1 MRRFRDRLEG
11 GYRVVRIR
19 KLKHLMYLIFGVLIL
34 VVGILMMVL
43 NGLTLDPFFLPLD
56 LFLLVTLYFLIIVT
70 GLNFLFRNLEIKHN
84 SRNSQKHLMARNSQR
99 TGIVIIGIC
108 AFVAIIVMF
117 PATASSANEILSLEG
132 RDAITLAG
140 DRFVQH
146 FENQDRLGL
155 FKSEWIDVQ
164 LITGQVTVQL
174 CEKADYEADDVCDAP
189 YFGMPLNAN
198 QPQRRIQVPEEGY
211 VQLTLII
218 TNGPVGP
225 STVSYHVE
233 RNPAPVLIGVQPLLI
248 CLAFIVFNSA
258 WTVYLQPIK
267 RRYATT
273 SVYSEDY
280 IAPTVAETELRTPTE
295 TKGALAPEAVRFGP
309 TRPKIRRRDAAAPPL
324 QDEDALPPPPLPG
337 TAHPLPKGAFLDEL
351 IAIMDSEGDKKS
363 TIGFLRN
370 LIGMDPV
377 NKDAIYHLGDV
388 YQQEGNYQFAF
399 NEYDRITKIDPKDDL
414 AWVKRGEVL
423 MPLERELEAVGSFK
437 HAIDLN
443 AENPVAI
450 EWLRSIN
457 RENQKLMARAID
469 RSTNKDFRGA
479 IELYDRILR
488 RAPENVQALLGRG
501 TMYRRLEKW
510 PASLEALNKVLEIDP
525 ENIAAMR
532 NKVEVFE
539 SVMSWEEALDC
550 YDEMIVRAPDNYLDW
565 VRRGDV
571 LFELGRTEDAI
582 GSYREAEKLKP
593 DSERVQKR
601 IKLLTAPEMDEAVK
615 KFTKIPGIGKSKAI
629 ALFEAGYESVDDLKK
644 TGVKKLARVKGISR
658 SLSKKIKQH
667 LKD

>member
-1 MRRFRDRLEG
+1 M
-11 GYRVVRIR
+11 
-19 KLKHLMYLIFGVLIL
+19 MYLLFGVLIL

-56 LFLLVTLYFLIIVT
+56 MFLLVTLYFLIIVT
-70 GLNFLFRNLEIKHN
+70 GLNFFFRNLEIKHN
-84 SRNSQKHLMARNSQR
+84 ARNSQKHLMARNSQR
-99 TGIVIIGIC
+99 TGIAIIGIC

-132 RDAITLAG
+132 RDAVTLAG
-140 DRFVQH
+140 DQFVQH

-155 FKSEWIDVQ
+155 FKSEWIDVRA
-164 LITGQVTVQL
+164 ITGQVNVQL
-174 CEKADYEADDVCDAP
+174 CEEADFEADSVCDNP
-189 YFGMPLNAN
+189 YFEMPFGAN
-198 QPQRRIQVPEEGY
+198 VQRRIQVPEEGY
-211 VQLTLII
+211 VQLALII
-218 TNGPVGP
+218 TNLPGGP
-225 STVSYHVE
+225 STFSYHVE
-233 RNPAPVLIGVQPLLI
+233 RNPAPVFIGLQPLLI
-248 CLAFIVFNSA
+248 CLAFVVFNSA

-280 IAPTVAETELRTPTE
+280 IAPTVAETELRTE
-295 TKGALAPEAVRFGP
+295 AGAKRAPAPEAVRFGP
-309 TRPKIRRRDAAAPPL
+309 VRPKIRRRKVAAPPL
-324 QDEDALPPPPLPG
+324 QDVDALPPPPLPG
-337 TAHPLPKGAFLDEL
+337 TAHPLPRGAFLDEL
-351 IAIMDSEGDKKS
+351 LVVMDSEGDKKS

-377 NKDAIYHLGDV
+377 NKDALYHLGDV

-399 NEYDRITKIDPKDDL
+399 NEYDRITKIDPKDDR
-414 AWVKRGEVL
+414 AWVKRGEAL

-437 HAIDLN
+437 HAVGLN
-443 AENPVAI
+443 AENPAAI
-450 EWLRSIN
+450 EWLRSIK

-469 RSTNKDFRGA
+469 RSTNKDFNGA

-488 RAPENVQALLGRG
+488 RAPENVHALLGKG

-510 PASLEALNKVLEIDP
+510 PASLEALNNVLEIDP
-525 ENIAAMR
+525 ENVAALR

-539 SVMSWEEALDC
+539 SVMSWEEALDG
-550 YDEMIVRAPDNYLDW
+550 YDEMIERAPDNYLDW

-582 GSYREAEKLKP
+582 ESYREAEKLKP

-601 IKLLTAPEMDEAVK
+601 IKLLVAPEMDEMVK

-644 TGVKKLARVKGISR
+644 IGVKKLAKVKGISR
-658 SLSKKIKQH
+658 GLAKKIKQH